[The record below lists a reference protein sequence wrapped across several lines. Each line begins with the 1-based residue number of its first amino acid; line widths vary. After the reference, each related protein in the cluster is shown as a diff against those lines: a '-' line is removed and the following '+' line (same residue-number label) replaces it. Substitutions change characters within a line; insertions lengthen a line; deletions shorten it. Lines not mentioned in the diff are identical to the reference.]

1 MDVSLLL
8 RDGDGTVTREEVATA
23 AAHLQ
28 ETLDKEGL
36 QELISKLS
44 KDKGS
49 CYTCS
54 FLFL

>member
-1 MDVSLLL
+1 MDVSLLV